1 APAPRLIA
9 LALLAVFSAA
19 ASADAATVSWIVDA
33 DGSWTVPSNWSSN
46 PSLPGPGDDVVIS
59 QPGFDTIT
67 LLSAQSVNS
76 LNCDETL
83 QINSGGQLSL
93 AADSQIGG
101 TLTLNGGTLAG
112 AGNVTIGGTFNWS
125 GTLAAGGKTTL
136 AAGSIT
142 TVGGAVLSR
151 VLENAGIMNF

>member
-1 APAPRLIA
+1 GL
-9 LALLAVFSAA
+9 
-19 ASADAATVSWIVDA
+19 
-33 DGSWTVPSNWSSN
+33 
-46 PSLPGPGDDVVIS
+46 GDDVVIS

-151 VLENAGIMNF
+151 VLENAGIMNFTPANSVVPMNFAGGTLNNLVGGTFNFSVGSAGSPNTIMTSQGT